1 MVLVVAGVSFYDK
14 CDKDEMIVP
23 IILILLLVT
32 INNANLNN
40 FGYNNDVNDLVTLV
54 GYWLDQWR

>member
-1 MVLVVAGVSFYDK
+1 MVLVVADVSFYK

-40 FGYNNDVNDLVTLV
+40 FGYNNDGNDLVTLV

>member
-1 MVLVVAGVSFYDK
+1 MVLVVADVSFYDK

-40 FGYNNDVNDLVTLV
+40 FGYNNDGNDLVTLV